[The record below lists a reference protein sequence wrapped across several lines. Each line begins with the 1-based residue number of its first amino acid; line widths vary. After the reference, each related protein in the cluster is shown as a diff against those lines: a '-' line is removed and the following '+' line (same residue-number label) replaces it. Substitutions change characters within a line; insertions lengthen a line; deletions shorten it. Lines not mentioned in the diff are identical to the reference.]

1 MLQLHAV
8 DSSRT
13 TLTSNSGFRGK
24 LVLAVVGLFAALALS
39 ACTKSYPN
47 CDDDSTCRSRQEV
60 CVDGMCR
67 QCGNNS
73 HCTAIDACLTC
84 SANECVKRTGCCKS
98 DVDCPS
104 GKCWRAEGE
113 TTGQCGGACQTN
125 DHCPAGQRCANGACV
140 PEGCSGDSS
149 CPSGQRC
156 QDGKCV
162 AQCQLEPVF
171 FDFNESAIRLDQE
184 RVASANA
191 ECIRSS
197 QYEVKVEGHC
207 DERGSDEYNMA
218 LGQRRANSLNT
229 QYKTLGVPAGL
240 MKGTISYGEEKPV
253 CSDND
258 ESCWQK
264 NRRAE
269 TARQ

>member
-1 MLQLHAV
+1 MQQLQAV
-8 DSSRT
+8 DPSRT
-13 TLTSNSGFRGK
+13 TVTSKVGFHGK
-24 LVLAVVGLFAALALS
+24 LVLAVAGLFVALALS
-39 ACTKSYPN
+39 ACSKSYPN

-60 CVDGMCR
+60 CVDGLCR

-73 HCTAIDACLTC
+73 HCTKVDACLTC

-104 GKCWRAEGE
+104 GKCWRGEGE
-113 TTGQCGGACQTN
+113 ATGQCGGVCQNN

-156 QDGKCV
+156 VDGKCT
-162 AQCQLEPVF
+162 AQCQLEPVY

-191 ECIRSS
+191 ECIRSNS
-197 QYEVKVEGHC
+197 TNIKVEGHC

-218 LGQRRANSLNT
+218 LGQRRANSLNS

-253 CSDND
+253 CSDSD
-258 ESCWQK
+258 ESCWQR